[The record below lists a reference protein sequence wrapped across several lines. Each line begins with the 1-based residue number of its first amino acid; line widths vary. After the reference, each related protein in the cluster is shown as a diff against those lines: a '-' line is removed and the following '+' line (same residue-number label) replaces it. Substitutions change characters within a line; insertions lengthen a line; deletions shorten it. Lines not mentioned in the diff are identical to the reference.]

1 MTIRISHGRA
11 SCAFMVI
18 ALMVS
23 IMMARVLVQGPSYT
37 DAFYHINAA
46 NNLRSGKGLT
56 DDYVWS
62 YLDAPEALPAPA
74 YRYWMPMTSLLAAL
88 GIALFPLLDSYIA
101 AQSVFVVSAAA
112 TGLVAFR
119 LALMLNGNNRHAW
132 VAGLLTVAGGFY
144 APRWGAIDT
153 FAPYALFASSALLLT
168 GVIWRVGR
176 MRWMIGALIGIFA
189 ALGHL
194 TRPDGLFLIV
204 TAVAVVLIRL
214 DKIQGTRK
222 RFGRQ
227 RLLLVAVMLLFY
239 GLTMSPWFARNL
251 YETGSILPVGG
262 LSTIWLAEYNDLFR
276 FQFSPN
282 PDHLFG
288 NGLQLFLDTRLR
300 AALHGAATLLAV
312 EGLIVLAPFML
323 IALWLRRRNELLRG
337 FMIFAIGIHVA
348 MCLVFPVPANRGGL
362 FHAVVALLPFWT
374 VLGALGVD
382 DVADWIGERRRSW
395 RRNYSKPLFS
405 LTALVF
411 AIAISVVIGFRA
423 RSPAQND
430 MPPLYAAIQNA
441 LPDDA
446 RVMINDPAKQYYY
459 LGMGGVTLPNEPVA
473 MVLDIARQYQ
483 VGFLLLEGITSENI
497 ALAAPSALRFDLEN
511 PPSFL
516 RPLPLDLSSAVRLY
530 QITYAE
536 PSPA

>member
-1 MTIRISHGRA
+1 
-11 SCAFMVI
+11 MVI

-74 YRYWMPMTSLLAAL
+74 YRYWMPMSSLLAAL
-88 GIALFPLLDSYIA
+88 GMALFSSLDSYIA
-101 AQSVFVVSAAA
+101 AQCFFVVSAAA

-119 LALMLNGNNRHAW
+119 LAFLLNGNNRHAW
-132 VAGLLTVAGGFY
+132 MAGLLTLAGGYY
-144 APRWGAIDT
+144 APRWGAIDI
-153 FAPYALFASSALLLT
+153 FAPYALFASIALLLT
-168 GVIWRVGR
+168 GVIWRVRR
-176 MRWMIGALIGIFA
+176 MRWMIGALIGVFA

-204 TAVAVVLIRL
+204 TAVAAVLIPL
-214 DKIQGTRK
+214 HQIQGTRE
-222 RFGRQ
+222 RFSRQ
-227 RLLLVAVMLLFY
+227 RLLLVAVMLLTY
-239 GLTMSPWFARNL
+239 GMTMLPWFARNL
-251 YETGSILPVGG
+251 RQTGSILPVGG

-276 FQFSPN
+276 YQFSPN

-288 NGLQLFLDTRLR
+288 DGLQLFLGTRLR
-300 AALHGAATLLAV
+300 AALHGAATLVAV

-323 IALWLRRRNELLRG
+323 IALWLRRRNERLRG
-337 FMIFAIGIHVA
+337 FLIFALGIHVA
-348 MCLVFPVPANRGGL
+348 MCLVFPVPGYRGGL

-374 VLGALGVD
+374 VLGALGLD
-382 DVADWIGERRRSW
+382 DAVGWIGERRRSW
-395 RRNYSKPLFS
+395 QRPYSKPLLS
-405 LTALVF
+405 LTAFVF

-430 MPPLYAAIQNA
+430 MPPLYAALQNA

-446 RVMINDPAKQYYY
+446 RVMINDPAKLYYY
-459 LGMGGVTLPNEPVA
+459 LGMGGVTLPNETVA

-483 VGFLLLEGITSENI
+483 VGFLLLEGITSDNI
-497 ALAAPSALRFDLEN
+497 VLAAPRALRFDLDN

-516 RPLPLDLSSAVRLY
+516 RPFPLDLSSDVRLY